1 MDYVDLLRDIAERNE
16 SIVCVGLDP
25 IIERIPHEHH
35 DIKEMI
41 SDFYIEMLDEFVR
54 EGSLPGAVK
63 PNYAFYAQ
71 YGFDGLKALEKIIK
85 KSRKLSIPV
94 IFDGK
99 RGDIGKTSSAYAKEA
114 FDFWEADSLTV
125 APYMGADSV
134 GPFIKECETRGKG
147 IYILNRTSN
156 KGAAEIQNLKVDG
169 KELYM
174 KVAEKIV
181 EWGNNA
187 HGNVGAVVGATSLN
201 ELETIVRFYSS
212 QKNPV
217 PLLIPGVGAQG
228 GSAKEVTDSLRKVK
242 YDLGIVRI
250 NSSSDINYAHEKSH
264 DVNFAKASAKA
275 LEKLN
280 KEIGFK

>member
-1 MDYVDLLRDIAERNE
+1 MDYIDFLRDTAEKNE

-25 IIERIPHEHH
+25 LIERIPHEHY
-35 DIKEMI
+35 DIEEMI
-41 SDFYIEMLDEFVR
+41 SEFYIEILDEFVR

-71 YGFDGLKALEKIIK
+71 YGFDGLKALDKIIK
-85 KSRKLSIPV
+85 KSRKLNIPV

-114 FDFWEADSLTV
+114 FDFWEADALTV

-147 IYILNRTSN
+147 VYILNRTSN
-156 KGAAEIQNLKVDG
+156 KGAVEIQNLKVDG
-169 KELYM
+169 TELYM

-181 EWGNNA
+181 EWGTNA
-187 HGNVGAVVGATSLN
+187 HGNTGAVVGATSLN
-201 ELETIVRFYSS
+201 ELEKIAKFYSS
-212 QKNPV
+212 QNKSV

-228 GSAKEVTDSLRKVK
+228 GSAKEVMEILHKVK
-242 YDLGIVRI
+242 YDLGSVRI
-250 NSSSDINYAHEKSH
+250 NSSSGINYAYEKNSEA
-264 DVNFAKASAKA
+264 NFAKASAKA
-275 LEKLN
+275 LEELN
-280 KEIGFK
+280 KEIDF

>member
-1 MDYVDLLRDIAERNE
+1 MDYVDFLRETAERNE

-25 IIERIPHEHH
+25 VIERIPQEHH
-35 DIKEMI
+35 NIEEMI
-41 SDFYIEMLDEFVR
+41 SDFFIEILDEFVR

-71 YGFDGLKALEKIIK
+71 YGFDGLKALEKVIK
-85 KSRKLSIPV
+85 KSRKLNIPV

-114 FDFWEADSLTV
+114 FDFWEANSLTV
-125 APYMGADSV
+125 APYMGGDSV

-147 IYILNRTSN
+147 VYILNRTSN
-156 KGAAEIQNLKVDG
+156 KGAIEIQNLKVDG
-169 KELYM
+169 IELYM

-181 EWGNNA
+181 EWGGNA

-201 ELETIVRFYSS
+201 ELEKIVKFYSS
-212 QKNPV
+212 QNNPV

-228 GSAKEVTDSLRKVK
+228 GSAKEVTDILRKVK

-250 NSSSDINYAHEKSH
+250 NSSSEINYAYEKTGEE
-264 DVNFAKASAKA
+264 NFAKASAKA
-275 LEKLN
+275 LEQLN
-280 KEIGFK
+280 KEIDFK